1 MTKREQ
7 RVLGTIHYSPW
18 LQEDK
23 MAPRQISP
31 TALLMLLCIAVFLP
45 SVAVLMLGPLLVALA
60 HEFQT
65 SVALVGQLASATAIT
80 WGLTAPL
87 AGPVSDAYGRRRM
100 LLTGLL
106 LLAVGLLGST
116 LAWHYG
122 SLLACRMLTGVGAA
136 LVPPNSVAALAD
148 LFPPTGRGKAMGWL
162 LSASGVGAAV
172 GVPLVALLSG
182 TGGWRLPFAVLGMAS
197 LGMGLLFWLC
207 FPRQQQPSQPLA
219 FFSHY
224 REVGAHT
231 MFWYMLVANALQQ
244 MGAFGMFGYLAAY
257 LMQTYQM
264 PAGDTALPLALAGVG
279 VIVGG
284 VVGGWAADHRC
295 RLAWLAVS
303 CWGSGLLAVLVFTVQ
318 VSPWATVAL
327 AMGVAGFSRISS
339 AVTPILLLEWAGSS
353 RTTATGL
360 FAVSNQMGVFGGAS
374 LGGLMLALGGFTR
387 VGLFC
392 LGVSVIAAVVL
403 QLKVRDSAA
412 SPVQIALP
420 EG

>member
-1 MTKREQ
+1 
-7 RVLGTIHYSPW
+7 
-18 LQEDK
+18 

-31 TALLMLLCIAVFLP
+31 TVLLILLCVAVFLP
-45 SVAVLMLGPLLVALA
+45 SVTVLMLGPLLVALA

-65 SVALVGQLASATAIT
+65 SVALVGQLASATAVT
-80 WGLTAPL
+80 WGITAPL

-106 LLAVGLLGST
+106 LMAVGLLGSV

-122 SLLACRMLTGVGAA
+122 SLLAFRLLTGVGAA
-136 LVPPNSVAALAD
+136 LIPPNSLAALLD
-148 LFPPTGRGKAMGWL
+148 VFSPTERGKAVGWL
-162 LSASGVGAAV
+162 LSVAGVAAVV
-172 GVPLVALLSG
+172 GVPLIACLLEAGS
-182 TGGWRLPFAVLGMAS
+182 WRLPFAVMGIAS
-197 LGMGLLFWLC
+197 LGVWLLFWLW
-207 FPRQQQPSQPLA
+207 FPRQQQPSQSLA

-224 REVGAHT
+224 REVGAHA
-231 MFWYMLVANALQQ
+231 MFWYVLIANAFQQ
-244 MGAFGMFGYLAAY
+244 MGAFGMLGYLAAY

-284 VVGGWAADHRC
+284 FVGGWAADHRC

-303 CWGSGLLAVLVFTVQ
+303 CWGSGLLAALVFTVR

-339 AVTPILLLEWAGSS
+339 AVTPILLLEWAGRS
-353 RTTATGL
+353 RSTAIGL

-374 LGGLMLALGGFTR
+374 LGGLMLALGGFPR

-392 LGVSVIAAVVL
+392 LGVSVIAAVIL

-412 SPVQIALP
+412 SPVQMALP
-420 EG
+420 EGTTATK

>member
-1 MTKREQ
+1 
-7 RVLGTIHYSPW
+7 
-18 LQEDK
+18 
-23 MAPRQISP
+23 
-31 TALLMLLCIAVFLP
+31 
-45 SVAVLMLGPLLVALA
+45 
-60 HEFQT
+60 
-65 SVALVGQLASATAIT
+65 
-80 WGLTAPL
+80 
-87 AGPVSDAYGRRRM
+87 
-100 LLTGLL
+100 
-106 LLAVGLLGST
+106 
-116 LAWHYG
+116 
-122 SLLACRMLTGVGAA
+122 
-136 LVPPNSVAALAD
+136 
-148 LFPPTGRGKAMGWL
+148 
-162 LSASGVGAAV
+162 
-172 GVPLVALLSG
+172 
-182 TGGWRLPFAVLGMAS
+182 
-197 LGMGLLFWLC
+197 
-207 FPRQQQPSQPLA
+207 
-219 FFSHY
+219 
-224 REVGAHT
+224 
-231 MFWYMLVANALQQ
+231 MFWYVLIANAFQQ

-284 VVGGWAADHRC
+284 VVGGWAADQRC

-374 LGGLMLALGGFTR
+374 LGGLMLALGGFPK

-403 QLKVRDSAA
+403 QLKVRDSAT
-412 SPVQIALP
+412 SPVQMALG
-420 EG
+420 EGATATK

>member
-1 MTKREQ
+1 
-7 RVLGTIHYSPW
+7 
-18 LQEDK
+18 

-31 TALLMLLCIAVFLP
+31 TVLLILLCVAVFLP
-45 SVAVLMLGPLLVALA
+45 SVTVLMLGPLLITLA

-65 SVALVGQLASATAIT
+65 SVAMVGQLASATAIT
-80 WGLTAPL
+80 WGITAPL

-106 LLAVGLLGST
+106 LMAAGLLGSV

-122 SLLACRMLTGVGAA
+122 SLLAFRLLTGVGAA

-148 LFPPTGRGKAMGWL
+148 IFPSTDRGKALGWL

-172 GVPLVALLSG
+172 GVPLVALLLG
-182 TGGWRLPFAVLGMAS
+182 AGGWRLPFAVMGTAS
-197 LGMGLLFWLC
+197 LGVWLLFWLW
-207 FPRQQQPSQPLA
+207 FPCQQQPSQSLA

-224 REVGAHT
+224 REVGAQA
-231 MFWYMLVANALQQ
+231 MFWYVLIVNALLQ

-257 LMQTYQM
+257 LMQTYHM
-264 PAGDTALPLALAGVG
+264 SAGDTALPLALAGVG

-284 VVGGWAADHRC
+284 FLGGRVADQRC
-295 RLAWLAVS
+295 RLAWFAIS
-303 CWGSGLLAVLVFTVQ
+303 CWGSGLLAALVFTVR

-327 AMGVAGFSRISS
+327 ALGVAGLSRISS
-339 AVTPILLLEWAGSS
+339 AVTPILLLEWAGRS

-374 LGGLMLALGGFTR
+374 LGGLMLALGGFPR

-412 SPVQIALP
+412 SPVQMVLP
-420 EG
+420 EGATATK

>member
-1 MTKREQ
+1 
-7 RVLGTIHYSPW
+7 
-18 LQEDK
+18 

-31 TALLMLLCIAVFLP
+31 TVLLILLCVAVFLP
-45 SVAVLMLGPLLVALA
+45 SVTVLMLGPLLVALA

-65 SVALVGQLASATAIT
+65 SVALVGQLASATAVT
-80 WGLTAPL
+80 WGITAPL

-106 LLAVGLLGST
+106 LMAVGLLGSV

-122 SLLACRMLTGVGAA
+122 SLLAFRLLTGVGAA
-136 LVPPNSVAALAD
+136 LIPPNSLAALLD
-148 LFPPTGRGKAMGWL
+148 VFSPTERGKAVGWL
-162 LSASGVGAAV
+162 LSVAGVAAVV
-172 GVPLVALLSG
+172 GVPLIACLLEAGS
-182 TGGWRLPFAVLGMAS
+182 WRLPFAVMGIAS
-197 LGMGLLFWLC
+197 LGVWLLFWLW
-207 FPRQQQPSQPLA
+207 FPRQQQPSQSLA

-224 REVGAHT
+224 REVGAHA
-231 MFWYMLVANALQQ
+231 MFWYVLIANAFQQ
-244 MGAFGMFGYLAAY
+244 MGAFGMLGYLAAY

-284 VVGGWAADHRC
+284 FVGGWAADHRC

-303 CWGSGLLAVLVFTVQ
+303 CWGSGLLAALVFTVR

-339 AVTPILLLEWAGSS
+339 AVTPILLLEWAGRS
-353 RTTATGL
+353 RSTAIGL

-374 LGGLMLALGGFTR
+374 LGGLMLALGGFPR

-392 LGVSVIAAVVL
+392 LGVSVIAAVIL

-412 SPVQIALP
+412 SPVQMVLP
-420 EG
+420 EGTTATK

>member
-1 MTKREQ
+1 
-7 RVLGTIHYSPW
+7 
-18 LQEDK
+18 

-31 TALLMLLCIAVFLP
+31 TVLLILLCVAVFLP
-45 SVAVLMLGPLLVALA
+45 SVTVLMLGPLLVALA

-65 SVALVGQLASATAIT
+65 SVALVGQLASATAVT
-80 WGLTAPL
+80 WGITAPL
-87 AGPVSDAYGRRRM
+87 AGPVSDAYGRWRM

-106 LLAVGLLGST
+106 LMAVGLLGSV

-122 SLLACRMLTGVGAA
+122 SLLAFRLLTGVGAA
-136 LVPPNSVAALAD
+136 LIPPNSLAALLD
-148 LFPPTGRGKAMGWL
+148 VFSPTERGKAVGWL
-162 LSASGVGAAV
+162 LSVAGVAAVV
-172 GVPLVALLSG
+172 GVPLIACLLEAGS
-182 TGGWRLPFAVLGMAS
+182 WRLPFAVMGIAS
-197 LGMGLLFWLC
+197 LGVWLLFWLW
-207 FPRQQQPSQPLA
+207 FPRQQQPSQSLA

-224 REVGAHT
+224 REVGAHA
-231 MFWYMLVANALQQ
+231 MFWYVLIANAFQQ
-244 MGAFGMFGYLAAY
+244 MGAFGMLGYLAAY

-284 VVGGWAADHRC
+284 FVGGWAADHRC

-303 CWGSGLLAVLVFTVQ
+303 CWGSGLLAALVFTVR

-339 AVTPILLLEWAGSS
+339 AVTPILLLEWAGRS
-353 RTTATGL
+353 RSTAIGL

-374 LGGLMLALGGFTR
+374 LGGLMLALGGFPR

-392 LGVSVIAAVVL
+392 LGVSVIAAVIL

-412 SPVQIALP
+412 SPVQMVLP
-420 EG
+420 EGTTATK

>member
-1 MTKREQ
+1 
-7 RVLGTIHYSPW
+7 
-18 LQEDK
+18 

-31 TALLMLLCIAVFLP
+31 TVLLILLCVAVFLP
-45 SVAVLMLGPLLVALA
+45 SVTVLMLGPLLVALA

-65 SVALVGQLASATAIT
+65 SVALVGQLASATAVT
-80 WGLTAPL
+80 WGITAPL
-87 AGPVSDAYGRRRM
+87 AGPVSDAYGRWRM

-106 LLAVGLLGST
+106 LMAVGLLGSV

-122 SLLACRMLTGVGAA
+122 SLLAFRLLTGVGAA
-136 LVPPNSVAALAD
+136 LIPPNSLAALLD
-148 LFPPTGRGKAMGWL
+148 VFSPTERGKAVGWL
-162 LSASGVGAAV
+162 LSVAGVAAVV
-172 GVPLVALLSG
+172 GVPLIACLLEAGS
-182 TGGWRLPFAVLGMAS
+182 WRLPFAVMGIAS
-197 LGMGLLFWLC
+197 LGVWLLFWLW
-207 FPRQQQPSQPLA
+207 FPRQQQPSQSLA

-224 REVGAHT
+224 REVGAHA
-231 MFWYMLVANALQQ
+231 MFWYVLIANAFQQ
-244 MGAFGMFGYLAAY
+244 MGAFGMLGYLAAY

-284 VVGGWAADHRC
+284 FVGGWAADHRC

-303 CWGSGLLAVLVFTVQ
+303 CWGSGLLAALVFTVR

-339 AVTPILLLEWAGSS
+339 AVTPILLLEWAGRS
-353 RTTATGL
+353 RSTAIGL

-374 LGGLMLALGGFTR
+374 LGGLMLALGGFPR

-420 EG
+420 EGTTATK

>member
-1 MTKREQ
+1 
-7 RVLGTIHYSPW
+7 
-18 LQEDK
+18 

-31 TALLMLLCIAVFLP
+31 TVLLILLCVAVFLP
-45 SVAVLMLGPLLVALA
+45 SVTVLMLGPLLVALA

-65 SVALVGQLASATAIT
+65 SVALVGQLASATAVT
-80 WGLTAPL
+80 WGITAPL

-106 LLAVGLLGST
+106 LMAVGLLGSV

-122 SLLACRMLTGVGAA
+122 SLLAFRLLTGVGAA
-136 LVPPNSVAALAD
+136 LIPPNSLAALLD
-148 LFPPTGRGKAMGWL
+148 VFSPTERGKAVGWL
-162 LSASGVGAAV
+162 LSVAGVAAVV
-172 GVPLVALLSG
+172 GVPLIACLLEAGS
-182 TGGWRLPFAVLGMAS
+182 WRLPFAVMGTAS
-197 LGMGLLFWLC
+197 LGVWLLFWLW
-207 FPRQQQPSQPLA
+207 FPRQQQPSQSLA

-224 REVGAHT
+224 REVGAHA
-231 MFWYMLVANALQQ
+231 MFWYVLIANAFQQ
-244 MGAFGMFGYLAAY
+244 MGAFGMLGYLAAY

-284 VVGGWAADHRC
+284 FVGGWAADHRC

-303 CWGSGLLAVLVFTVQ
+303 CWGSGLLAALVFTVR

-339 AVTPILLLEWAGSS
+339 AVTPILLLEWAGRS
-353 RTTATGL
+353 RSTAIGL

-374 LGGLMLALGGFTR
+374 LGGLMLALGGFPR

-392 LGVSVIAAVVL
+392 LGVSVIAAVIL

-412 SPVQIALP
+412 SPVQMALP
-420 EG
+420 EGTTATK

>member
-1 MTKREQ
+1 
-7 RVLGTIHYSPW
+7 
-18 LQEDK
+18 

-31 TALLMLLCIAVFLP
+31 TVLLILLCVAVFLP
-45 SVAVLMLGPLLVALA
+45 SVTVLMLGPLLVALA

-65 SVALVGQLASATAIT
+65 SVALVGQLASATAVT
-80 WGLTAPL
+80 WGITAPL

-106 LLAVGLLGST
+106 LMAVGLLGSV

-122 SLLACRMLTGVGAA
+122 SLLAFRLLTGVGAA
-136 LVPPNSVAALAD
+136 LIPPNSIAALAD
-148 LFPPTGRGKAMGWL
+148 VFAPTERGKAVGWL
-162 LSASGVGAAV
+162 LSVAGVAAVV
-172 GVPLVALLSG
+172 GVPLIACLLEAGS
-182 TGGWRLPFAVLGMAS
+182 WRLPFAVMGIAS
-197 LGMGLLFWLC
+197 LGVWLLFWLW
-207 FPRQQQPSQPLA
+207 FPRQQQPSQSLA

-224 REVGAHT
+224 REVSAHA
-231 MFWYMLVANALQQ
+231 MFWYVLIANAFQQ
-244 MGAFGMFGYLAAY
+244 MGAFGMLGYLAAY

-284 VVGGWAADHRC
+284 FVGGWAADHRC

-303 CWGSGLLAVLVFTVQ
+303 CWGSGLLAALVFTVR

-339 AVTPILLLEWAGSS
+339 AVTPILLLEWAGRS
-353 RTTATGL
+353 RSTAIGL

-374 LGGLMLALGGFTR
+374 LGGLMLALGGFPR

-392 LGVSVIAAVVL
+392 LGVSVIAAVIL

-412 SPVQIALP
+412 SPVQMVLP
-420 EG
+420 EGTTATK

>member
-1 MTKREQ
+1 
-7 RVLGTIHYSPW
+7 
-18 LQEDK
+18 

-31 TALLMLLCIAVFLP
+31 TVLLILLCVAVFLP
-45 SVAVLMLGPLLVALA
+45 SVTVLMLGPLLVALA

-65 SVALVGQLASATAIT
+65 SVALVGQLASATAVT
-80 WGLTAPL
+80 WGITAPL
-87 AGPVSDAYGRRRM
+87 AGPVSDAYGRWRM

-106 LLAVGLLGST
+106 LMAVGLLGSV

-122 SLLACRMLTGVGAA
+122 SLLAFRLLTGVGAA
-136 LVPPNSVAALAD
+136 LIPPNSIAALAD
-148 LFPPTGRGKAMGWL
+148 VFAPTERGKAVGWL
-162 LSASGVGAAV
+162 LSVAGVAAVV
-172 GVPLVALLSG
+172 GVPLIACLLEAGS
-182 TGGWRLPFAVLGMAS
+182 WRLPFAVMGIAS
-197 LGMGLLFWLC
+197 LGVWLLFWLW
-207 FPRQQQPSQPLA
+207 FPRQQQPSQSLA

-224 REVGAHT
+224 REVGAHA
-231 MFWYMLVANALQQ
+231 MFWYVLIANAFQQ
-244 MGAFGMFGYLAAY
+244 MGAFGMLGYLAAY

-279 VIVGG
+279 VIVGCF
-284 VVGGWAADHRC
+284 VGGWAADHRC

-303 CWGSGLLAVLVFTVQ
+303 CWGSGLLAALVFTVR

-339 AVTPILLLEWAGSS
+339 AVTPILLLEWAGRS
-353 RTTATGL
+353 RSTAIGL

-374 LGGLMLALGGFTR
+374 LGGLMLALGGFPR

-392 LGVSVIAAVVL
+392 LGVSVIAAVIL

-412 SPVQIALP
+412 SPVQMVLP
-420 EG
+420 EGTTATK